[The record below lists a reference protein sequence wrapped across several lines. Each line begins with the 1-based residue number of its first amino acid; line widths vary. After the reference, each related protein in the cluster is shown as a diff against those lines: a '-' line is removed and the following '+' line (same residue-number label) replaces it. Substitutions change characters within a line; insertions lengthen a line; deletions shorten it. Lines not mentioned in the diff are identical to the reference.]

1 MILEITI
8 PDETFRQYGTQE
20 AIQTHLVETVGMD
33 LEAKNWKYQFDS
45 KNLSDL
51 RHHFG
56 PFKDAADLVR
66 RILNVGSV
74 KVQDKEY
81 QLSADQ
87 VQNLKVQA
95 YFQTERDEPS
105 SEAEAIRDDFPKEG
119 QKKIVQRYLDQIL
132 TQAMDVVLGVI
143 Y

>member
-1 MILEITI
+1 MILEIQI
-8 PDETFRQYGTQE
+8 DDEVYRQYGTPE
-20 AIQTHLVETVGMD
+20 ALQAHLVETAGMD
-33 LEAKNWKYQFDS
+33 LETKNWKYQLDS

-74 KVQDKEY
+74 RVQGEEY
-81 QLSADQ
+81 QLSGDQ

-95 YFQTERDEPS
+95 YFHTNHDEPS
-105 SEAEAIRDDFPKEG
+105 CEAEAIRDNFPKEG
-119 QKKIVQRYLDQIL
+119 QKKIVQRYLDEIL
-132 TQAMDVVLGVI
+132 IQAMDHVLGVV

>member
-8 PDETFRQYGTQE
+8 PDSVYRQYGTQE
-20 AIQTHLVETVGMD
+20 AIQARLVETAGMD
-33 LEAKNWKYQFDS
+33 LETKNWKYQLDS

-56 PFKDAADLVR
+56 PFSDAADLVR

-74 KVQDKEY
+74 KVQGSEY

-95 YFQTERDEPS
+95 YFLTESDEPS

-119 QKKIVQRYLDQIL
+119 QKKIVQRYLDEIL
-132 TQAMDVVLGVI
+132 TQAMDHVLGVI